1 VRVIPGTYLARPQS
15 DNSNPGAGY
24 IRVAMVQDSETT
36 AEALHRMVE
45 VLSERKVSPSCQRS
59 NASSLSSARSP
70 IRSAKCSRAAC
81 AN

>member
-45 VLSERKVSPSCQRS
+45 VLSEPQG
-59 NASSLSSARSP
+59 
-70 IRSAKCSRAAC
+70 
-81 AN
+81 